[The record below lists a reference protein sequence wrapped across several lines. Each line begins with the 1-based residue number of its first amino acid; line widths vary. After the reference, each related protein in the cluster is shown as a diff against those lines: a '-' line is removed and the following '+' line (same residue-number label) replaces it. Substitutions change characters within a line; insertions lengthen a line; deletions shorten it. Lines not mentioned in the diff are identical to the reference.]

1 MQLGIIIL
9 TSLVSVG
16 FHLAVMEL
24 IFTFYGN
31 PEQFYLS
38 LSKLHQKLSKPL
50 WYCPTCMASVYGTI
64 AYWGDVIIANQPVDA
79 LTAIGWP
86 IFVFCLA
93 GLNGIILKIAKW
105 S

>member
-1 MQLGIIIL
+1 MITLLL
-9 TSLVSVG
+9 TSLFIFGLWLSSAEG
-16 FHLAVMEL
+16 MILDDLRWRFISQFPELA
-24 IFTFYGN
+24 
-31 PEQFYLS
+31 
-38 LSKLHQKLSKPL
+38 KPVID
-50 WYCPTCMASVYGTI
+50 CPTCMASFYGTI
-64 AYWGDVIIANQPVDA
+64 AYWGEVIIANQLVDA